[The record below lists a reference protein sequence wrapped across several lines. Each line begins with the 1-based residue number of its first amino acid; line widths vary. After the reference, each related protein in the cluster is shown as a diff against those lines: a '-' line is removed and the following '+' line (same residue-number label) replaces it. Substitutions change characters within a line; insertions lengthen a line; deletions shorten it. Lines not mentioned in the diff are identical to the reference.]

1 MTATYENN
9 HTGRTITGEFNRFA
23 FDAVHDPAYHDLYRT
38 ACDKLTAKQYVAD
51 QIGEQYVAQLFEVGD
66 SPDEV
71 MAKTSRDQYIL
82 KYNLNSSKNSF
93 VVDGKLVSPDNMVVP
108 NCKGWYFWENKP
120 KKFFSEK
127 ILSENV
133 YVWNFYCLNGEILL
147 VRYLHDHYPSFNI
160 KPKSVVPVDRYVTY
174 PDLVHLPWKLG
185 KPDPSFVEFG
195 FNVDD
200 QYESYGNFRKAD
212 NWNEMI
218 DLTKQLSAPF
228 PLVRCDMYEVD
239 GKVVFSEFTATFR
252 SFDVSDESDKYLMEK
267 IKCH

>member
-66 SPDEV
+66 SPEEV

-82 KYNLNSSKNSF
+82 KYNLNSGKNSF

-108 NCKGWYFWENKP
+108 NCRTWYFWEDCKP
-120 KKFFSEK
+120 CFFSET
-127 ILSENV
+127 ILSDTMHT
-133 YVWNFYCLNGEILL
+133 WNFYCYFGNILL
-147 VRYLHDHYPSFNI
+147 IKYFCDKYDSLEVSVMSGLDGRMVSYPELEQKDWLVAQPDRTVIEAGLDYGDKYS
-160 KPKSVVPVDRYVTY
+160 PKGD
-174 PDLVHLPWKLG
+174 
-185 KPDPSFVEFG
+185 
-195 FNVDD
+195 
-200 QYESYGNFRKAD
+200 FRKAD
-212 NWNEMI
+212 NWDEMVG
-218 DLTKQLSAPF
+218 LVKELSAPF
-228 PLVRCDMYEVD
+228 PLVRCDMYEAD

-252 SFDVSDESDKYLMEK
+252 SFDVSEESGKYLMEK
-267 IKCH
+267 IRCH